1 MERVNFIILV
11 LIVLHIVVPFIQG
24 FYDAILDRPQPQ
36 NNNDTFVDIV
46 LFKIYFVCNVIIVNE
61 IIPYVHRFFE
71 VRL

>member
-11 LIVLHIVVPFIQG
+11 LVVSQIVVPFIQG
-24 FYDAILDRPQPQ
+24 FYDAILERQPQ
-36 NNNDTFVDIV
+36 NNNDTFVDYALFNIHFAGYMIV
-46 LFKIYFVCNVIIVNE
+46 INE